1 MDFCSDDDKLL
12 ANEIDDQNLTALKDQ
27 LEYFVRLS
35 QAQAEQIEQYKVL
48 QQRSHRLI
56 NSLISKTNP
65 KQSWKK
71 HT

>member
-1 MDFCSDDDKLL
+1 MNFCPDEDKLV
-12 ANEIDDQNLTALKDQ
+12 ACAIEHEELTALKNQ

-35 QAQAEQIEQYKVL
+35 QAQAEQIKQYKVL

-56 NSLISKTNP
+56 HSLISKTNP

>member
-1 MDFCSDDDKLL
+1 MNFCPDKDKLV
-12 ANEIDDQNLTALKDQ
+12 ANAIEHEDLTALKDQ

-35 QAQAEQIEQYKVL
+35 QAQAEQIEQYKAL

>member
-1 MDFCSDDDKLL
+1 MDFPSDDNKRLSNGVDYK
-12 ANEIDDQNLTALKDQ
+12 EHMALKDQ
-27 LEYFVRLS
+27 LEYFVQLS
-35 QAQAEQIEQYKVL
+35 QAQAEQIKQYKAL

-56 NSLISKTNP
+56 NSLINKTNP